1 VITRGRRELLIVIL
15 SVLAP
20 GCVEHPVPIVM
31 SEGAVRK
38 VFLNYYPVGMPIED
52 FKKAM
57 AARQMKILQEWNRPP
72 EAMDP
77 AERPSLMGERVLWV
91 DLGMYQGVPSLVYVS
106 AYVGFADGK
115 LVDCA
120 IRKGHQAP

>member
-1 VITRGRRELLIVIL
+1 VRAGLLIVIL

-20 GCVEHPVPIVM
+20 GCVQHPIPIVM
-31 SEGAVRK
+31 SEGAARK
-38 VFLNYYPVGMPIED
+38 FFLNYYPVGMPIED
-52 FKKAM
+52 FKKEM
-57 AARQMKILQEWNRPP
+57 AAHQMKILQEWNRPP

-77 AERPSLMGERVLWV
+77 AERPSLLGDRVLWV
-91 DLGMYQGVPSLVYVS
+91 DLGMYQSVPSPVYVS

-120 IRKGHQAP
+120 VRKSHQAP